1 MSGSPS
7 CAAAK
12 TVAEAF
18 VAFGG
23 NVGDV
28 RDTLDRAIAA
38 FCDGEDVR
46 LLARSSDYR
55 TQPWGVEDQPAFV
68 NVCIAIET
76 KLAPRVLLGRA
87 QAVERSL
94 GRARAKERRWGPRT
108 VDIDLL
114 AYDNVA
120 LNEPDLTLPHP
131 LLFERAFMLVPL
143 AEIAPERLIAGR
155 QISQALTQ
163 LDTSGVDKLPP
174 RP

>member
-1 MSGSPS
+1 MWGSSS
-7 CAAAK
+7 CA

-18 VAFGG
+18 VGFGG
-23 NVGDV
+23 NLGNV

-76 KLAPRVLLGRA
+76 NLAPRALLGRA

-114 AYDNVA
+114 AYDDVA
-120 LNEPDLTLPHP
+120 LNEPDLALPHP
-131 LLFERAFMLVPL
+131 RLFERAFMLVPL
-143 AEIAPERLIAGR
+143 AEIAPKRLITGR
-155 QISQALTQ
+155 QIHQALAQ

>member
-7 CAAAK
+7 CA
-12 TVAEAF
+12 TVADAF

-28 RDTLDRAIAA
+28 RDTLDRAIAD

-46 LLARSSDYR
+46 LLARSADYR
-55 TQPWGVEDQPAFV
+55 TRPWGVEDQPAFV
-68 NVCIAIET
+68 NVCIAIQT
-76 KLAPRVLLGRA
+76 SLAPRALLSRA

-94 GRARAKERRWGPRT
+94 GRERAKERRWGPRT

-114 AYDNVA
+114 TYDDLA
-120 LNEPDLTLPHP
+120 WDEPDLTLPHP
-131 LLFERAFMLVPL
+131 RLFERAFMLVPF

-155 QISQALTQ
+155 QIRQALMQ
-163 LDTSGVDKLPP
+163 LDARGVEKLPP
-174 RP
+174 RR

>member
-23 NVGDV
+23 NIGDV

-38 FCDGEDVR
+38 FCDGEKVR

-55 TQPWGVEDQPAFV
+55 TRPWGVEDQPAFI
-68 NVCIAIET
+68 NACIAVET
-76 KLAPRVLLGRA
+76 SLAPHALLGRA

-94 GRARAKERRWGPRT
+94 GRERGKERHWGPRR
-108 VDIDLL
+108 VDIDLI
-114 AYDNVA
+114 AYD
-120 LNEPDLTLPHP
+120 DLTLDEVDLMLPHP
-131 LLFERAFMLVPL
+131 RLFERAFMLVPL

-155 QISQALTQ
+155 QVRHALAQ
-163 LDTSGVDKLPP
+163 LDASGVEKLPP
-174 RP
+174 RR